1 MRSVGVN
8 ESVPVPIPDV
18 YQDSVPLMYDNPFPS
33 LYAQMMVGFATPEPD
48 ARFENVAVRL
58 YAVS

>member
-1 MRSVGVN
+1 VN
-8 ESVPVPIPDV
+8 ESVPVPMPDV

-33 LYAQMMVGFATPEPD
+33 LYAQMMVGFGTPEPD
-48 ARFENVAVRL
+48 ARFENVAVRV